1 MLSHSCEYTGIQI
14 KLQSQPGA
22 WRNWADG
29 EQGLIVSNVFV
40 TLTLANPFLPMKY
53 PSSMLQRRGVG
64 SKDDRR
70 AGTHFSNRG
79 DKIEPLL
86 TKVVNDDSWRRL
98 EAKK

>member
-29 EQGLIVSNVFV
+29 EQGLIVSNTRVQCCNEGGLDQKMIEELE
-40 TLTLANPFLPMKY
+40 LT
-53 PSSMLQRRGVG
+53 
-64 SKDDRR
+64 
-70 AGTHFSNRG
+70 FSNRG
-79 DKIEPLL
+79 DKIELL
-86 TKVVNDDSWRRL
+86 TKVVNYDSWRRL